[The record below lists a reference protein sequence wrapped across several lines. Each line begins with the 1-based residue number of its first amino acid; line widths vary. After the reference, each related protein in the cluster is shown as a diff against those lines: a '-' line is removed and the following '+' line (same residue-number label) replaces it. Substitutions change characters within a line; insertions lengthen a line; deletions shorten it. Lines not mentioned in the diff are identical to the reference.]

1 MTSTPCSSQACT
13 DVLIDTALSARIE
26 FLESEN
32 SRLKK
37 EIDQIKPAHF
47 RISSIQHKDS
57 LVCFYTGFPSYAV
70 FLAFYEFLGP
80 VVDHLNYWGAS
91 EGSRVRNRTHKIDPI
106 NQLFLTL
113 VKLRL
118 NLKIKDISFRCIT
131 FSGIQV
137 PHYMDLFFVPP
148 SKGTRMDAPFNKSLK
163 LYLVL
168 FKKVI
173 EIPMLSSMEAKYL
186 LRHPLICIC
195 SHQHGANI
203 SITTNTTK
211 FLVACT
217 PNGAICFVSPLYV
230 GSITDVELTRLSG
243 FLDKLK
249 DKPGIA
255 IMADRGFTVKDMLRE
270 LNIELNIPPGRQQL
284 PYQEIEEGRII
295 ASLRI
300 HVERAIGRIKTFEI
314 CKGTIPLS
322 MARICNQ
329 IVCVC
334 AFLSNFQPA
343 LVL

>member
-118 NLKIKDISFRCIT
+118 NLKIKDISFRFGVSPSRVSRYLTTWICFLYHHLKELEWMPTVQQVVETLPSAFQESYRNTYAIINGSEIFIET
-131 FSGIQV
+131 PSDLHMQSSTWSQYKHHNQHHQIFSSLHPQWS
-137 PHYMDLFFVPP
+137 DLFCV
-148 SKGTRMDAPFNKSLK
+148 
-163 LYLVL
+163 
-168 FKKVI
+168 
-173 EIPMLSSMEAKYL
+173 
-186 LRHPLICIC
+186 
-195 SHQHGANI
+195 
-203 SITTNTTK
+203 TTLCWLHN
-211 FLVACT
+211 
-217 PNGAICFVSPLYV
+217 
-230 GSITDVELTRLSG
+230 
-243 FLDKLK
+243 
-249 DKPGIA
+249 
-255 IMADRGFTVKDMLRE
+255 
-270 LNIELNIPPGRQQL
+270 
-284 PYQEIEEGRII
+284 
-295 ASLRI
+295 
-300 HVERAIGRIKTFEI
+300 
-314 CKGTIPLS
+314 
-322 MARICNQ
+322 
-329 IVCVC
+329 
-334 AFLSNFQPA
+334 
-343 LVL
+343 